1 MSRIGNQVRICISVC
16 ISVNLL
22 RVITLM
28 TELALFFLDLD
39 TSFPVE
45 VLLSSDFLH
54 NVSVLPTTTPD
65 IINQTESIWAGA
77 LFATNSSLYVYGGV
91 DPNVVPTSA
100 LAAYNAATSSWEEVT
115 ISGADNGIGGG
126 QYSQSVSDP
135 ISGLSFVTGGSSG
148 VQGMLTFNASNP
160 DDLTWTRHT
169 ERNETKTVS
178 MPNVFGGG
186 LVYLPVGKAGVLI
199 LFGGSDARIDRCG
212 CFLKN
217 LLTY

>member
-22 RVITLM
+22 RVITPM
-28 TELALFFLDLD
+28 TALALFYLDLD

-54 NVSVLPTTTPD
+54 NVSVLATTTPD
-65 IINQTESIWAGA
+65 IINQTKSIWAGA
-77 LFATNSSLYVYGGV
+77 LLATNSSLYVYGGV
-91 DPNVVPTSA
+91 GPNTSA
-100 LAAYNAATSSWEEVT
+100 LAAYNAATSSWEQVT

-126 QYSQSVSDP
+126 LYSQSVSDP
-135 ISGLSFVTGGSSG
+135 ISGLSFVTGGTSG
-148 VQGMLTFNASNP
+148 VQGMLTFNPSNP
-160 DDLTWTRHT
+160 RDLKWTPHT
-169 ERNETKTVS
+169 ERNGTKTVS
-178 MPNVFGGG
+178 MPNAFGGG

-199 LFGGSDARIDRCG
+199 MFGGSDARIDRCG
-212 CFLKN
+212 CFPKN